1 MRQVLAVLFAL
12 FSCLATPSFAA
23 KLVTDLSKDQ
33 IAIEA
38 NFTGDKILLFGAID
52 NAVQNAQVDVIVVV
66 RGPAINALLRKKEY
80 QAGIWLNGSEMT
92 FGAMP
97 SFYSIASNRPLD
109 EIAPSKT
116 LALHEL
122 GMQELKHFPTE
133 TAFTQDELAEF
144 AAAHIRL
151 KKEQGLYRDDD
162 TGVQIISGRLFRSE
176 ITIPTQVPLGEYKI
190 DFFLFENG
198 RLTATQTST
207 LAVDFYGIESTL
219 HMLAHDMPLLYGLTG
234 VFLAMFMGWGVATL
248 FRRI

>member
-122 GMQELKHFPTE
+122 GMQELKHFPTD

-176 ITIPTQVPLGEYKI
+176 IKSLPKCLLENIRSTFSYLKMDVSPPPRPAHWPSTFMALRA
-190 DFFLFENG
+190 LFIC
-198 RLTATQTST
+198 SPM
-207 LAVDFYGIESTL
+207 IC
-219 HMLAHDMPLLYGLTG
+219 HC
-234 VFLAMFMGWGVATL
+234 FMG
-248 FRRI
+248 